1 MRKKYEPGGA
11 QPDFDGRKTVTIN
24 NVVIVTETAKAWL
37 LKIDGD
43 ERKAFWVPKSATHLH
58 THAKSKR
65 LHDLEILEGL
75 AHEKGLLDGEVE
87 EKADKSILD
96 EFDAMIAERNKK

>member
-1 MRKKYEPGGA
+1 MRKKYETGTVS
-11 QPDFDGRKTVTIN
+11 PDFGGKKTVKIN
-24 NVVIVTETAKAWL
+24 NVVIVSETAKAWL

-75 AHEKGLLDGEVE
+75 AEEKGLLDGEVE
-87 EKADKSILD
+87 EKADKSIMD
-96 EFDAMIAERNKK
+96 EFETHLAERNKK